1 MAFRLFPRGP
11 AHSPK
16 HRIIE
21 LFGLPGAGKT
31 TIINGLQFGGQM
43 ISREEASAAW
53 RDKSFLNRASI
64 LARILPDFAW
74 MRSIIALVFRT
85 PLTKGESL
93 LRLSRLAA
101 TKPWLRS
108 LDGNLL
114 FDQGMLQRLWS
125 IFYTEGVTVPP
136 RAVLTRL
143 LKQYYAE
150 LDVVI
155 VVIEVSPE
163 LASQRVHGRSIGSSR
178 LDLLP
183 ADEVLT
189 KLRNTAGLPGALL
202 TAAREAGL
210 SVMTLDGS
218 ASPGEVAAKLQ
229 AIIEPQKG
237 QADVK
242 RRDPGIRPCGGVAAK

>member
-1 MAFRLFPRGP
+1 M
-11 AHSPK
+11 
-16 HRIIE
+16 IE

-31 TIINGLQFGGQM
+31 TIIKGMQFSGEM

-53 RDKSFLNRASI
+53 RDESFLTRASI

-74 MRSIIALVFRT
+74 MRSIISLVFCT

-93 LRLSRLAA
+93 IRLSRLAA

-136 RAVLTRL
+136 LAALTRL

-150 LDVVI
+150 HDVVI

-163 LASQRVHGRSIGSSR
+163 LASQRVCGRSFGSSR

-183 ADEVLT
+183 RDEVLT

-210 SVMTLDGS
+210 SVITLDGS

-229 AIIEPQKG
+229 AIIEPQK
-237 QADVK
+237 D
-242 RRDPGIRPCGGVAAK
+242 RPI